1 MLTIV
6 KSQPTGL
13 DSYDLATLPKGAWI
27 NLLAPSQTE
36 LAQVAEAT
44 QISVDILRAA
54 LDEEERSR
62 TELDDNCLL
71 TVINIPVRQGEYYDT
86 LPLGIILSEDYIV
99 TVFLTD
105 NEVLQGFTN
114 RTWRFFNTS
123 KRTRFM
129 FQMMYRTATLFLKN
143 LQHITRMTDALERN
157 LRQSM
162 QNDDLFEM
170 LEMQKS
176 MTYFTYSLRSNGVVL
191 DKVMRLRSNTHLQNL
206 IKMYEE
212 DEDLLE
218 DVIIENRQALEMVEV
233 QNNITSSMMDTFAS
247 IISNNV
253 NRVMKFLTTMTILLA
268 IPTMVASFWGMNVEV
283 PFQVGENIITFGGSH
298 FWVIITTSFG
308 VATVVGY
315 LLWRKNMF

>member
-99 TVFLTD
+99 TVCLTD

-170 LEMQKS
+170 LEMQLNAFEKYYDLAVS
-176 MTYFTYSLRSNGVVL
+176 
-191 DKVMRLRSNTHLQNL
+191 HHQPEL
-206 IKMYEE
+206 I
-212 DEDLLE
+212 
-218 DVIIENRQALEMVEV
+218 IIH
-233 QNNITSSMMDTFAS
+233 
-247 IISNNV
+247 
-253 NRVMKFLTTMTILLA
+253 
-268 IPTMVASFWGMNVEV
+268 G
-283 PFQVGENIITFGGSH
+283 VGEGKLRNEIHEALRLKNEVKSFVNQFHPLYGFG
-298 FWVIITTSFG
+298 
-308 VATVVGY
+308 ATEIY
-315 LLWRKNMF
+315 FK